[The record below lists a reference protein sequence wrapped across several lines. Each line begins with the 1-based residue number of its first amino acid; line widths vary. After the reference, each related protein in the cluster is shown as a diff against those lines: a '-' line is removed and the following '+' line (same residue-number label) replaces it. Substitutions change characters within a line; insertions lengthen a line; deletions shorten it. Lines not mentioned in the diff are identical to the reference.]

1 MNLKYL
7 TAFPIVQVSQKIYL
21 WLRWENEHR
30 VWRWF
35 TFDGNISVILT
46 SLFDLVSNCAFGF
59 ARTVAV
65 FQILLF
71 TFTRMVSL
79 SLSLSLSLSH
89 THTHTHWMFLCG
101 LLAPVKIIQ
110 SNASRNLTQ
119 NFLFM
124 ILIYLK
130 ISFTILQVMH
140 ISSSFWIKKILG
152 NYKTTEYISLFLN
165 EMNFFL
171 SDTIFN
177 WQPA

>member
-1 MNLKYL
+1 MWCSSIIHPFVTKSLEMNLKYL

-65 FQILLF
+65 FQA
-71 TFTRMVSL
+71 SL
-79 SLSLSLSLSH
+79 WKSSYLHSREWSLSLSLSLSH
-89 THTHTHWMFLCG
+89 THTHTECFYVGFL
-101 LLAPVKIIQ
+101 LLLVVKIIQ

-140 ISSSFWIKKILG
+140 ISSSFWIKK
-152 NYKTTEYISLFLN
+152 Y
-165 EMNFFL
+165 
-171 SDTIFN
+171 
-177 WQPA
+177 

>member
-1 MNLKYL
+1 MWCSSIIHPFVTKSLEMNLKYL

-35 TFDGNISVILT
+35 TFDVNISVILT

-79 SLSLSLSLSH
+79 SLSLSLSH
-89 THTHTHWMFLCG
+89 THTECFYVGFL
-101 LLAPVKIIQ
+101 LLLVVKIIQ

-140 ISSSFWIKKILG
+140 ISSSFWIKK
-152 NYKTTEYISLFLN
+152 Y
-165 EMNFFL
+165 
-171 SDTIFN
+171 
-177 WQPA
+177 

>member
-1 MNLKYL
+1 MS
-7 TAFPIVQVSQKIYL
+7 I
-21 WLRWENEHR
+21 

-79 SLSLSLSLSH
+79 SLSLSLSH
-89 THTHTHWMFLCG
+89 THTHTECFYVGFL
-101 LLAPVKIIQ
+101 LLLVVKIIQ

-130 ISFTILQVMH
+130 IGF
-140 ISSSFWIKKILG
+140 KK
-152 NYKTTEYISLFLN
+152 KK
-165 EMNFFL
+165 
-171 SDTIFN
+171 
-177 WQPA
+177 